1 MEANYYGAAS
11 SNHAEAMAPYFP
23 TLDALVPLGRQRA
36 SLKSWAHG
44 GHGAGGTAGQMVE
57 SMGCACDNCESAAT
71 VGLSS
76 DCCCSDGGPL
86 LRTDD
91 QCYEEKSGK
100 RCPESFGGFDGI
112 EIPSAMGAFVEMHF
126 GCDSAMRSTAAMAAQ
141 PYIDFADYTG
151 NQTFIRQS
159 AFPFVREVGECSN
172 GRLGL

>member
-1 MEANYYGAAS
+1 M
-11 SNHAEAMAPYFP
+11 
-23 TLDALVPLGRQRA
+23 
-36 SLKSWAHG
+36 
-44 GHGAGGTAGQMVE
+44 
-57 SMGCACDNCESAAT
+57 
-71 VGLSS
+71 
-76 DCCCSDGGPL
+76 
-86 LRTDD
+86 RTDD

-151 NQTFIRQS
+151 NQTFIAQS

-172 GRLGL
+172 GRLGLCLLPTLTVHRC